1 MEHNIDRKEMLDLM
15 LRPAF
20 LVEDGII
27 RHVNPSAAHLLLHA
41 GQAVLPLIRVG
52 QEEYRQ
58 FQSGSLQL
66 TLSLADT
73 DVSTTVIQQGDGQI
87 FLPDLQSM
95 PKQFRSL
102 SLAAMQLRE
111 PLAALSI
118 LLEQNTNPDNAGMI
132 NRRLHQLL
140 RVVTNM
146 SDAARFADPGAC
158 RKEYTEICGFLEEI
172 LEKADTLMGHIHL
185 SVERQLPRENIF
197 TRLDREQLERSVY
210 NLLSNAAKFAPE
222 SGTVQVKLS
231 RVGNKLQLSVQSKA
245 SHGFSDFYDQYLRQP
260 TLEDPIHGL
269 GLGMALVRSTAAN
282 HGGALLIDHPSG
294 THTRVTMTLAIDQG
308 KGDLVRSP
316 ILHLD
321 YAGERDHGLLELSD
335 VLPAHLYAEESYF
348 F

>member
-1 MEHNIDRKEMLDLM
+1 MEQNIDRKEMLDLM

-20 LVEDGII
+20 WVEDGII
-27 RHVNPSAAHLLLHA
+27 RHVNPSATHLLLTA
-41 GQAVLPLIRVG
+41 GQAVLPLIRIG
-52 QEEYRQ
+52 QEEYLQ
-58 FQSGSLQL
+58 FQSGFLQL
-66 TLSLADT
+66 TLSLAGT
-73 DVSTTVIQQGDGQI
+73 DVSTTVLQQDDGHI
-87 FLPDLQSM
+87 FLPELQSISQ
-95 PKQFRSL
+95 QFRSL

-118 LLEQNTNPDNAGMI
+118 LLEQHTETEATGMI

-146 SDAARFADPGAC
+146 SDAARFTDPGAC

-172 LEKADTLMGHIHL
+172 LEKANTLMGHIHL
-185 SVERQLPRENIF
+185 SVERQIPRESIF

-210 NLLSNAAKFAPE
+210 NLLSNAAKYSPE
-222 SGTVQVKLS
+222 SGAIQVKLS
-231 RVGNKLQLSVQSKA
+231 RTGNKLQLSVQSKS
-245 SHGFSDFYDQYLRQP
+245 SHRISGFYDQYLRQP

-282 HGGALLIDHPSG
+282 HSGALLIDHPNG
-294 THTRVTMTLAIDQG
+294 THTRVTMTLAIDQS

-335 VLPAHLYAEESYF
+335 VLPAHLYAEE
-348 F
+348 